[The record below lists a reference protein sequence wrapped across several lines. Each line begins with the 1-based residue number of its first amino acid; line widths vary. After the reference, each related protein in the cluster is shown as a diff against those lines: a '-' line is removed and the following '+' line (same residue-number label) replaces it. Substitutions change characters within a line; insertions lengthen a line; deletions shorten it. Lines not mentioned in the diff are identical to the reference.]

1 MSAVYF
7 IAEKG
12 PGGINGDTFLCQ
24 ACNERLGTYDPGDDD
39 VEVWETENDV
49 TTEEDI
55 IAELARLSAPLKVHR
70 EHERCCDICERGT
83 AHYVGDDETQ
93 LLHVVDD
100 WGNESWMHPRDYAKL
115 RNM

>member
-1 MSAVYF
+1 MTSLKPVVPSVRKV
-7 IAEKG
+7 IAC
-12 PGGINGDTFLCQ
+12 L
-24 ACNERLGTYDPGDDD
+24 
-39 VEVWETENDV
+39 TEEGR
-49 TTEEDI
+49 TMAMARTEEDI

>member
-1 MSAVYF
+1 M
-7 IAEKG
+7 
-12 PGGINGDTFLCQ
+12 
-24 ACNERLGTYDPGDDD
+24 
-39 VEVWETENDV
+39 